1 MHSMVDLVELLGL
14 EDVIWE
20 PGKAR
25 DGWTSHEYF
34 GGMHLYHGGREDV
47 GVELSGSGCRTMETC
62 NGNAFDW
69 LGLFR
74 YIVDQGEEMN
84 ISRLDVAG
92 DDKDGI
98 LSLEE
103 LTLYTKSGLYISKA
117 RRRVWMGGDEEEVI
131 FGATSSSTRLRIY
144 NKALERGVDGSWV
157 RCEFQLRDE
166 AADSFILNLLNEGSI
181 GETYGGVL
189 LNYLRYTTRL
199 PEESCNNYDRIPT
212 VSWWAKFVDTARK
225 LKNIKVGGLEY
236 NYFNLEAFIVR
247 QCVSSLK
254 AYVMANGGSVDP
266 LLELISGAKLS
277 LKHKE
282 LLRQLELEK
291 NGCHTDGAAAAGDLQ
306 QKCNT

>member
-1 MHSMVDLVELLGL
+1 MVDLLELLSL

-25 DGWTSHEYF
+25 DGWMFHEYF
-34 GGMHLYHGGREDV
+34 SGMHLYHGGREDV
-47 GVELSGSGCRTMETC
+47 SVELSGSGCRTLETC
-62 NGNAFDW
+62 YKNRYGADFDW
-69 LGLFR
+69 MGLFR
-74 YIVDQGEEMN
+74 YISEQGKDKDGKDEMN

-98 LSLEE
+98 LTFEK
-103 LTLYTKSGLYISKA
+103 LTRYTESGHFISKA
-117 RRRVWMGGDEEEVI
+117 RRKVLLKLDEEEVI

-144 NKALERGVDGSWV
+144 NKALERGVDGPWI

-199 PEESCNNYDRIPT
+199 PGESCNNYDRIPT
-212 VSWWAKFVDTARK
+212 VSWWAKFVFTARK

-236 NYFNLEAFIVR
+236 NYFNLEGFIVH
-247 QCVSSLK
+247 QCASSLK
-254 AYVMANGGSVDP
+254 TYVMANGGSLDK
-266 LLELISGAKLS
+266 LLELIWSAKLS
-277 LKHKE
+277 SKQEE
-282 LLRQLELEK
+282 LCYVSLS
-291 NGCHTDGAAAAGDLQ
+291 
-306 QKCNT
+306 